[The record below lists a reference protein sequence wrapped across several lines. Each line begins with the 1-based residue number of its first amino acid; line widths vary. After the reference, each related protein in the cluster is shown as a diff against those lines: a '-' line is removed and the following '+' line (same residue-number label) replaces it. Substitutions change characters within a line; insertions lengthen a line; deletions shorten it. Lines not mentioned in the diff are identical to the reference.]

1 MPLAELEQNVQMEID
16 DNPALETTPPEDD
29 SFSTNEE
36 STDSSESYEESLERE
51 ERADALDT
59 ALQNMGSDD
68 EMPEP
73 SYKAFASGGAEYE
86 EITYGDQRSFYDQ
99 LKDTSIV
106 ELEIQSIIDVYAVC
120 KNIKK
125 IPIIPVRYMKANG
138 RKP

>member
-1 MPLAELEQNVQMEID
+1 MRSELVQTQEQKLIQQQRLTQQQMLQVRLLEMPLAELEQNVQMEID

-68 EMPEP
+68 EMPEMMRCLSLRIKLLP
-73 SYKAFASGGAEYE
+73 PGERNTKRLPMATSA
-86 EITYGDQRSFYDQ
+86 RSMI
-99 LKDTSIV
+99 S
-106 ELEIQSIIDVYAVC
+106 
-120 KNIKK
+120 
-125 IPIIPVRYMKANG
+125 
-138 RKP
+138 